1 MRRYILGIDIFFAA
15 VIGAGTVQVLKQVL
29 RENDANE
36 VSVAKH
42 VMIPNGIA
50 QALLPFVAGWMRDTL
65 RVPLKYIIALSS
77 LLIASAPF
85 VATFIQGYGKSNT
98 NHTFW

>member
-1 MRRYILGIDIFFAA
+1 MRASRRYILGIDIFFAA

-29 RENDANE
+29 RENGAFE
-36 VSVAKH
+36 VSVATH

-85 VATFIQGYGKSNT
+85 VATFIGG
-98 NHTFW
+98 

>member
-1 MRRYILGIDIFFAA
+1 M
-15 VIGAGTVQVLKQVL
+15 L
-29 RENDANE
+29 RENGANN

-85 VATFIQGYGKSNT
+85 VATFIQGCGKVNAI
-98 NHTFW
+98 F